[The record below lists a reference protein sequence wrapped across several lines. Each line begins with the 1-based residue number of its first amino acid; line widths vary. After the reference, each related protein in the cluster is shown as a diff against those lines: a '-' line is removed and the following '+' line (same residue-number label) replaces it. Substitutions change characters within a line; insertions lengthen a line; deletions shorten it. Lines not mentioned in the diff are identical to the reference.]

1 MKAAGQHRP
10 IKWRR
15 AVVIVLVASAIGA
28 GAWLLHQK
36 DQMVSSD
43 DATLDA
49 EVVHIASTVG
59 GRISRIAVKEN
70 TSVRAGEELF
80 QIDPEP
86 LQLAVNQA
94 EADLALARA
103 TLATQQRGVHT
114 QRSAV
119 SQATDQTRRAQTNL
133 ALAQRTVERLRPLAA
148 KGYVPQQ
155 QLDQAET
162 AERDAQTSLRQAQ
175 EQARAA
181 GHAVGTD
188 DAGLATVRA
197 REAALGLARH
207 ALASATVRAPHDG
220 RVVGLTVTSGEIVVP
235 SQSLFTLVVSN
246 EWSAVANMRESD
258 LSKISEGDCATVYSM
273 IDRRKALRGTVQGI
287 GAGVLDADRIALPR
301 SLPYVQKS
309 MNWVRVAQRFPV
321 RIELNEPPDS
331 LMRLGASAVVE
342 IRHGSAC
349 P

>member
-10 IKWRR
+10 RHWRR
-15 AVVIVLVASAIGA
+15 AVVIALVAAALGA
-28 GAWLLHQK
+28 GAWLLHK
-36 DQMVSSD
+36 KGQMVSSD

-70 TSVRAGEELF
+70 SSVRAGEELF

-103 TLATQQRGVHT
+103 SLATQQRGVHT

-119 SQATDQTRRAQTNL
+119 SQAVDQTRRAQANL
-133 ALAQRTVERLRPLAA
+133 ALAHRTVERLRPLAA

-181 GHAVGTD
+181 GQAVGTED
-188 DAGLATVRA
+188 GGLATVRA

-220 RVVGLTVTSGEIVVP
+220 RVAGLTVTSGEIVAP

-258 LSKISEGDCATVYSM
+258 LSKIAEGDCATVYSM
-273 IDRRKALRGTVQGI
+273 IDRSRALRGTVQGI